1 MVTLPQRIHLDAA
14 NILMITKIGSKI
26 TKCQMHN
33 YRNQRRDSK
42 YSHST
47 WVFQQNS
54 RFIQCCPNFL
64 TAIMMMYVRTGPPFL
79 GRRQCDYDKN
89 LFLIKKNSR
98 KTYISYLIFQIL
110 IFYYHFSQVQEN
122 VMQKCIE
129 GGVGVPHDC

>member
-89 LFLIKKNSR
+89 LFLIKKKFKKR
-98 KTYISYLIFQIL
+98 PTFLI
-110 IFYYHFSQVQEN
+110 
-122 VMQKCIE
+122 
-129 GGVGVPHDC
+129 

>member
-14 NILMITKIGSKI
+14 NILMIPKIGSKI

-98 KTYISYLIFQIL
+98 KDLHFLFYIPNIDIL
-110 IFYYHFSQVQEN
+110 LSFFTSSR
-122 VMQKCIE
+122 KCDAKMHR
-129 GGVGVPHDC
+129 GRGWRPT

>member
-1 MVTLPQRIHLDAA
+1 MPQI

-98 KTYISYLIFQIL
+98 KDLHFLFDIPNTDIL
-110 IFYYHFSQVQEN
+110 LSFSQVQEN

>member
-64 TAIMMMYVRTGPPFL
+64 TAIMMMYVFALDHHSQVGDSAITIKSL
-79 GRRQCDYDKN
+79 LDKE
-89 LFLIKKNSR
+89 NSR
-98 KTYISYLIFQIL
+98 KDLHFLFDIPNTDIL
-110 IFYYHFSQVQEN
+110 LSFSQVQEN